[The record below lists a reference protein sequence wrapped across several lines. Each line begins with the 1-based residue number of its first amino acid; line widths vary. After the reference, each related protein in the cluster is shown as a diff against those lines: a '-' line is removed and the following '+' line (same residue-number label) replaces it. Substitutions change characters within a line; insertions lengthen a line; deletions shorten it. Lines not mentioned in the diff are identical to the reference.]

1 MKNRVETKTV
11 KNIEKRIQ
19 RQVVLEDGRVIEEDD
34 PEITV
39 DTVEDVESHS
49 DDCDDD
55 VKQIGALVHVSMNE
69 ASPWAP
75 GYNVVGDKLQRNIYS
90 KRIEQKSVTSAC
102 GNNLGKLRMLC
113 MPFLEAFG

>member
-1 MKNRVETKTV
+1 M
-11 KNIEKRIQ
+11 
-19 RQVVLEDGRVIEEDD
+19 IEEDD

-102 GNNLGKLRMLC
+102 GNNLGKLRMLRNVHA
-113 MPFLEAFG
+113 FLGGLWLVICDFTKET